1 MIEIIDGA
9 RQSETANSSSKVV
22 KIESIVRAWAKIEA
36 DDGLTEDQKNL
47 VTRTVMSQIWRIM
60 EGVE

>member
-1 MIEIIDGA
+1 MIEIIGEA
-9 RQSETANSSSKVV
+9 RQTEMANSSAKVV

-47 VTRTVMSQIWRIM
+47 VTRTVMSQIWKIV
-60 EGVE
+60 EG

>member
-1 MIEIIDGA
+1 MIEIIGEA
-9 RQSETANSSSKVV
+9 RQSGMANNSTRIV

-47 VTRTVMSQIWRIM
+47 VTRTVMSQIWKIM
-60 EGVE
+60 EGEE